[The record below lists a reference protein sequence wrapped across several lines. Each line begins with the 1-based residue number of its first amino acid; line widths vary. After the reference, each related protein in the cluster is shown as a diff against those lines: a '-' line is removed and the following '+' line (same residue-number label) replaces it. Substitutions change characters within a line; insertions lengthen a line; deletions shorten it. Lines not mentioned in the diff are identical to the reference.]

1 MVTEGADIIDV
12 GGESSRPG
20 ADPVT
25 EEEEKRRVL
34 PVVAALAPHVRV
46 SIDTVKDGVAEAAV
60 EAGATLI
67 NDIGAR
73 LAPVAAA
80 CGVGWVAMHMQGK
93 PSDMQVHPHYE
104 DVVGEVVQ
112 FLSDRAVEAG
122 VAGVDEV
129 WLDPG
134 IGFGKSLSHN
144 LALLAELDRVVALGY
159 PVLVGTS
166 RKHFLGLIGA
176 GPDGDTLK
184 VTDRLEGS
192 LASSVWAMTKG
203 ASMVRA
209 HDVAA
214 TVMAAQIV
222 GPAS

>member
-1 MVTEGADIIDV
+1 MRPLVMGVLNVTPDSFSDGGRYFDHDSAVARGLAMVTEGADIIDV

-166 RKHFLGLIGA
+166 
-176 GPDGDTLK
+176 
-184 VTDRLEGS
+184 
-192 LASSVWAMTKG
+192 
-203 ASMVRA
+203 
-209 HDVAA
+209 
-214 TVMAAQIV
+214 
-222 GPAS
+222 